1 TSSLAFAGCILS
13 GSKVYSAITAFI
25 VAPLTVLHPLLAAG
39 WFSGLVEAK
48 FRKVGMNDL
57 SGFKECESLRDFWNN
72 NLFRVL
78 LVVVGTNIGASIG
91 AILTIPNVFY
101 PLISKIFGG

>member
-1 TSSLAFAGCILS
+1 
-13 GSKVYSAITAFI
+13 
-25 VAPLTVLHPLLAAG
+25 
-39 WFSGLVEAK
+39 
-48 FRKVGMNDL
+48 MNDL
-57 SGFKECESLRDFWNN
+57 AGFKECESVRDFWDN